1 MTFEQLDSYHNLVKQ
16 IATKEEQIN
25 NLRKSMGGL
34 KSPSLEGMP
43 HGSGISDKTGN
54 AAIEIADLEER
65 LNYQVMQAKKIK
77 PTVSEFINGI
87 DDDITRLIF
96 KFRVLYGYSWSEVA
110 DTLGG
115 YNTKGSVRGRYI
127 NFLKRDEETA

>member
-77 PTVSEFINGI
+77 PIVSEFINGI